1 MLLIHL
7 KILQFLHN
15 FIIYLFLICERKN
28 INPNQKQVLGK
39 EKGKKK
45 RELGVVVSRDSVQ
58 L

>member
-45 RELGVVVSRDSVQ
+45 RELVVSRDSVQ